1 MKSSNRLRYGWFV
14 LIVVVALLVACAPI
28 QSGTAPAAEDA
39 PAAAGAPIRIG
50 YSTWVGYGAFFV
62 ALEKGMFD
70 DAGVT
75 VEMVKVEDPK
85 LRFAA
90 LAAGELEG
98 VVTTL
103 DTMTLYVK
111 PDFQLATVI
120 ALDDSKGGDGIVA
133 KQEIATVADLAG
145 RKVAFNSGSVSDFY
159 LNYVLQE
166 AGLSVED
173 VEAVNMQQDDAGAAF
188 VAGQV
193 DAAVT
198 WEPWLSR
205 AKAAPDGK
213 VLVDSSANPGLIV
226 DILLF
231 RKDVIEARQADVQ
244 KVVGAYWQAVE
255 YVKSNPDESIEIMAR
270 NVGGWLEDP
279 QAFAATLTGVQLYD
293 QAMNQAFFADPDAP
307 GFQTAQ
313 FAIDLWTAQGRIS
326 DPLTAADI
334 IDNSFVGE

>member
-1 MKSSNRLRYGWFV
+1 MKSSKRLRYEWFV
-14 LIVVVALLVACAPI
+14 LLVVIALLAACAPI
-28 QSGTAPAAEDA
+28 QPGTGSAAEAPAV
-39 PAAAGAPIRIG
+39 AGEPIRIG

-62 ALEKGMFD
+62 ALEKGLFD
-70 DAGVT
+70 EAGVT

-133 KQEIATVADLAG
+133 KQEIATVADLKG

-166 AGLSVED
+166 AGLSVDD

-205 AKAAPDGK
+205 AKEAPAGK

-231 RKDVIEARQADVQ
+231 RKDVIAARQADIQ
-244 KVVGAYWQAVE
+244 KVVDAYWQAIE

-270 NVGGWLEDP
+270 SVGGWLEDP
-279 QAFAATLTGVQLYD
+279 QAFADTLTGVQLYD

-307 GFQTAQ
+307 GFYTAQ
-313 FAIDLWTAQGRIS
+313 FAIDLWTAQGRIA

-334 IDNSFVGE
+334 IDNSFLGE